1 MADYPAQWASDVVLA
16 DGGTVHLR
24 PICADD
30 DDGLLALY
38 ERVSDESVYLRFFSP
53 VPRVAAAQLVRL
65 KSIDY
70 RDHMAFVAVL
80 GDDLVAVARYD
91 RTSDGT
97 AEVAFTVRDDQQG
110 RGLGTLLLEHLAAV
124 ARANGITAFAA
135 DTLPHNRKMLSVLRD
150 AGWETKR
157 VFADGTI
164 RVEFSIEP
172 TDSSHAAMEGREQ
185 HSEAASIARILAPAS
200 VAVVGAS
207 RTPGT
212 IGHELFRNLL
222 TYGFTGPVYP
232 VNPTATS
239 VAGVRAY
246 ATVADIPDHVDLAII
261 AVAAPAVFEVVEQ
274 CARQGVRGLVVISA
288 GFAEMKGGH
297 AVDERAIVGFARHH
311 GMRLIGPNCM
321 GILNTNGDVRLHGT
335 FAPIQ
340 PLAGRVGFSSQ
351 SGGLG
356 IELIERAG
364 RLGLGISS
372 FVSIGNKADVS
383 SNDLLQYWE
392 TDADTDVI
400 LLYLESFGNPRK
412 FARLARRIAR
422 TKPIVAVK
430 SGRTRAG
437 RRAASSHTAALAT
450 PDDTVDALCRQ
461 AGVIRVDTLEELFD
475 TARVL
480 LHQPLPAGRRVAVLG
495 NAGGPGILSADA
507 CAGAGLEVPELTDA
521 TQQRLREFLHP
532 GAAVNNPVDLV
543 ASATAGHYER
553 AIGVV
558 LDDPG
563 IDALLVNYVPPLRRE
578 HDDVA
583 RAIAAAVTAAAELSK
598 PVVVCLLGQD
608 GIAEG
613 LQGRDGGRSV
623 PSFAFP
629 ETAARALGRAA
640 DLADWRRRPEGVVPE
655 LPDVD
660 LATARALVNRRLEDA
675 GGDPERTGVWLDT
688 DDIEVLAGCFG
699 IPLCP
704 SRRAADVEAALAA
717 ADALGYPVALKA
729 GSPALIH
736 KTDAGGVR
744 LGVRDADEL
753 KDAVNEMQARL
764 GIGMGGAIVQA
775 MVPTG
780 VETIVGVVHDPSFG
794 SIVMFGLGGT
804 TAELLGDRAVRIL
817 PLTDIDAHDLVR
829 SLRGSPLLFGYRGA
843 PPAAVDRV
851 EDMLLRVARMAD
863 ELPEIAEL
871 DFNPVVVT
879 EHAAVALDVK
889 LRLAPVPTPIP
900 PDLRRLRDS

>member
-1 MADYPAQWASDVVLA
+1 MADYPAQWESDVVLA

-30 DDGLLALY
+30 DAGLVSLY

-53 VPRVAAAQLVRL
+53 VPRAAAAHLERL
-65 KSIDY
+65 TTIDY
-70 RDHMAFVAVL
+70 RDHMAFVAEL
-80 GDDLVAVARYD
+80 ADELVAVARYD
-91 RTSDGT
+91 STGSGA
-97 AEVAFTVRDDQQG
+97 AEVAFIVRDDQQG
-110 RGLGTLLLEHLAAV
+110 RGLGTLMLEHLAAV

-135 DTLPHNRKMLSVLRD
+135 DTLPHNRKMLGVLRD
-150 AGWETKR
+150 AGWETTR
-157 VFADGTI
+157 AFADGTI
-164 RVEFSIEP
+164 REEISIEP
-172 TDSSHAAMEGREQ
+172 TDSSHAAIEGREQ
-185 HSEAASIARILAPAS
+185 HSEAASITRILAPRS

-232 VNPTATS
+232 VNPSTTS
-239 VAGVRAY
+239 VAGVRCY
-246 ATVADIPDHVDLAII
+246 PTMLEVPDHVDLAII
-261 AVAAPAVFEVVEQ
+261 VVPAPAVFEVVQQ
-274 CARQGVRGLVVISA
+274 CAQQGVRGLVVISA
-288 GFAEMKGGH
+288 GFAEMKGGQ
-297 AVDERAIVGFARHH
+297 AADERAVVELARRH
-311 GMRLIGPNCM
+311 GMRLVGPNCM
-321 GILNTNGDVRLHGT
+321 GILNTNPDVRLHGT

-340 PLAGRVGFSSQ
+340 PVPGRVGFSSQ

-392 TDADTDVI
+392 TDPDTDVI

-422 TKPIVAVK
+422 TKPIVVVK
-430 SGRTRAG
+430 SGRTGAG

-507 CAGAGLEVPELTDA
+507 CAGAGLDVPELA
-521 TQQRLREFLHP
+521 PETQAELRTFLHP

-543 ASATAGHYER
+543 ASATAPHYER
-553 AIGVV
+553 AIRVV
-558 LDDPG
+558 LADPG

-583 RAIAAAVTAAAELSK
+583 NAIAAAVTAAADLDK

-613 LQGRDGGRSV
+613 LQGHDGNRAV

-640 DLADWRRRPEGVVPE
+640 DLADWRRRPEGVVPSF
-655 LPDVD
+655 PDVD
-660 LATARALVNRRLEDA
+660 VATARALVETRLEHATEA
-675 GGDPERTGVWLDT
+675 GLWLDT
-688 DDIEVLAGCFG
+688 DDIGVLARCFG
-699 IPLCP
+699 IPICA
-704 SRRAADVEAALAA
+704 SQRAVSMDAAVAA
-717 ADALGYPVALKA
+717 ATELGFPVALKA
-729 GSPALIH
+729 GSPKIVH
-736 KTDAGGVR
+736 KSDAGGVR
-744 LGVRDADEL
+744 LGLADAGAVRDAYTDME
-753 KDAVNEMQARL
+753 ARL
-764 GIGMGGAIVQA
+764 GDAMGGAIVQR
-775 MVPTG
+775 MVPNG
-780 VETIVGVVHDPSFG
+780 VETIVGVVHDASFG

-817 PLTDIDAHDLVR
+817 PLTDVDAHHLVR

-843 PPAAVDRV
+843 PLAAVERV
-851 EDMLLRVARMAD
+851 EDILLRVGLMAD
-863 ELPEIAEL
+863 ALPEIAEL
-871 DFNPVVVT
+871 DLNPVVVS

-889 LRLAPVPTPIP
+889 LRLAPVPRAMPS
-900 PDLRRLRDS
+900 DLRRMRDAGKV

>member
-1 MADYPAQWASDVVLA
+1 
-16 DGGTVHLR
+16 
-24 PICADD
+24 
-30 DDGLLALY
+30 
-38 ERVSDESVYLRFFSP
+38 
-53 VPRVAAAQLVRL
+53 
-65 KSIDY
+65 
-70 RDHMAFVAVL
+70 
-80 GDDLVAVARYD
+80 
-91 RTSDGT
+91 
-97 AEVAFTVRDDQQG
+97 
-110 RGLGTLLLEHLAAV
+110 
-124 ARANGITAFAA
+124 
-135 DTLPHNRKMLSVLRD
+135 
-150 AGWETKR
+150 
-157 VFADGTI
+157 
-164 RVEFSIEP
+164 
-172 TDSSHAAMEGREQ
+172 
-185 HSEAASIARILAPAS
+185 

-212 IGHELFRNLL
+212 IGHELFSNLL

-232 VNPTATS
+232 VNPTTTS

-246 ATVADIPDHVDLAII
+246 PSILDIPDQIDLAII
-261 AVAAPAVFEVVEQ
+261 AVAAPAVFDVVEQ
-274 CARQGVRGLVVISA
+274 CAHQGVRGLVVISA
-288 GFAEMKGGH
+288 GFAEMRGGE
-297 AVDERAIVGFARHH
+297 AVDEHPIVDFARQH

-321 GILNTNGDVRLHGT
+321 GIVNTNADVRLHGT
-335 FAPIQ
+335 FAPMH
-340 PLAGRVGFSSQ
+340 PLPGRVGFSSQ

-356 IELIERAG
+356 IELIDRAS

-392 TDADTDVI
+392 TDPDTDVI

-430 SGRTRAG
+430 SGRTGAG

-507 CAGAGLEVPELTDA
+507 CAGAGLEVPELTIES
-521 TQQRLREFLHP
+521 QQQLRAFLHP

-543 ASATAGHYER
+543 ASASATDYER

-558 LDDPG
+558 LRDPG

-583 RAIAAAVTAAAELSK
+583 SAIASAVTTAVDLNK

-613 LQGRDGGRSV
+613 LQGHDGRRAV

-640 DLADWRRRPEGVVPE
+640 DLADWRRRPEGVVPDF
-655 LPDVD
+655 PDVD
-660 LATARALVNRRLEDA
+660 LATARTLVDTRLA
-675 GGDPERTGVWLDT
+675 NTRVGDPEPAGVWLDST
-688 DDIEVLAGCFG
+688 DIEVLARCFG
-699 IPLCP
+699 IELSG
-704 SRRAADVEAALAA
+704 SRRVANGEEAAAA
-717 ADALGYPVALKA
+717 AAEIGFPVALKA
-729 GSPALIH
+729 ASPTLVH
-736 KTDAGGVR
+736 KTDAGGVSLGLADADAVRAAYTAMESR
-744 LGVRDADEL
+744 LGDA
-753 KDAVNEMQARL
+753 
-764 GIGMGGAIVQA
+764 MGGGMVQA
-775 MVPTG
+775 MVPHG
-780 VETIVGVVHDPSFG
+780 VETIVGVVHDASFG

-817 PLTDIDAHDLVR
+817 PLTDVDAHDLVR

-851 EDMLLRVARMAD
+851 EDMLLRVGLMAD

-871 DFNPVVVT
+871 DLNPVVVS
-879 EHAAVALDVK
+879 EHGAVAVDVK
-889 LRLAPVPTPIP
+889 IRLAPVPTALPA
-900 PDLRRLRDS
+900 DLRRMRDSKGAGRSA